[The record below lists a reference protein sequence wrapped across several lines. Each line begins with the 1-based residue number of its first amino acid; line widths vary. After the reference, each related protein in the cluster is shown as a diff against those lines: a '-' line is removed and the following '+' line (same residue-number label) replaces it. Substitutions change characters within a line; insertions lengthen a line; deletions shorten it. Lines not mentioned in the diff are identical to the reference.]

1 MRSTVRA
8 LIATW
13 FLLILLI
20 ALNHSFISPP
30 GAPPLALGI
39 AFIAPVLLFLAAIR
53 FAPAFRAYVLEIN
66 PIFLAALHGWRFIGL
81 GFIMAYYEHLLSPSF
96 AWPAGMGDITA
107 AVFAP
112 WIVLQLATDKNFI
125 RNPLFI
131 AWNVFGIADFVL
143 AMTMGTLNQGILPG
157 FQPTVLS
164 NLMQRMPFV
173 LIPCF
178 FVPWL
183 LITHIILLMQRRA
196 ANHSYLN
203 ASAGKTLAALPLG

>member
-1 MRSTVRA
+1 MRYAVRA

-13 FLLILLI
+13 FLLIFLL
-20 ALNHSFISPP
+20 ALNHGFISPP

-53 FAPAFRAYVLEIN
+53 LAPAFRAYVLQIN
-66 PIFLAALHGWRFIGL
+66 PIFLTALHGWRFVGL
-81 GFIMAYYEHLLSPSF
+81 GFIMAYCEHLLSASF
-96 AWPAGMGDITA
+96 AWPAGMGDITT

-112 WIVLQLATDKNFI
+112 WIVLRLATDKNFI

-143 AMTMGTLNQGILPG
+143 AITMGALNQGFLPG
-157 FQPTVLS
+157 FQPTVPGS
-164 NLMQRMPFV
+164 LMQRLPFV

-178 FVPWL
+178 FAPWL
-183 LITHIILLMQRRA
+183 LITHIILLMQRRR
-196 ANHSYLN
+196 
-203 ASAGKTLAALPLG
+203 G